1 MSKRWDRFTTRELQ
15 ALDEYFRNVAGIRPH
30 SEDIRKL
37 AGEVAAPC
45 AGAISCHS
53 VGPGSRSCRVQRA
66 AASAWRASSLSLALE
81 LRNENGDSC
90 FTRPDPQGE
99 VTP

>member
-37 AGEVAAPC
+37 AGEVAA
-45 AGAISCHS
+45 
-53 VGPGSRSCRVQRA
+53 
-66 AASAWRASSLSLALE
+66 ALRR
-81 LRNENGDSC
+81 RNIMPFGGTG
-90 FTRPDPQGE
+90 FAKL
-99 VTP
+99 